1 MFSFFKKKP
10 QALNII
16 ESAQEVVDGLRA
28 KFSDETLARSFII
41 NEKVSRLGSK
51 KLEYFNELLGI
62 TDDVGDRVWPVY
74 ENFRNEKVVLEVE
87 GFIASVVAS
96 AVKSS
101 DLPEHE
107 KLPIIDIYLDL
118 WSGGLVDTYPSLNEA
133 ILRGSID
140 RMWQGMIPGILRS
153 AADAEAVK
161 MGFPNPPLVLAQAL
175 DQLCEVQRSEVDQI
189 EAGAVIKDAIIYAM
203 LAVRALEL

>member
-10 QALNII
+10 QAPSMI
-16 ESAQEVVDGLRA
+16 ESAQKALDELRA
-28 KFSDETLARSFII
+28 EISDNVLRRSFAI
-41 NEKVSRLGSK
+41 NDKVSRLGSK

-62 TDDVGDRVWPVY
+62 TDDVGDRVWPVF
-74 ENFRNEKVVLEVE
+74 ENFRTGKVALEVE

-118 WSGGLVDTYPSLNEA
+118 WAGSIVDRDQSLNGT

-140 RMWQGMIPGILRS
+140 RMWQGMIPGILRA

-175 DQLCEVQRSEVDQI
+175 DQVCGVQRSEAAQI
-189 EAGAVIKDAIIYAM
+189 EVGAVLKDAIIYAM
-203 LAVRALEL
+203 LAVRAL